1 VEKAEMLHRIGM
13 SRAWILALSL
23 GFTTWAI
30 TNVGAGVYKTQKQA
44 LAEAF
49 PGGFDQRTV
58 FLTDAQVQEVE
69 KRARA
74 KVESKII
81 TFYTGRDSEGR
92 PAGAAYFDT
101 HIVRTTTETV
111 LVVLDPDGAIRRVEI
126 LAFYEPEDYKVRQGW
141 LDRME
146 EKDVDDEMAVGRD
159 LVRVTGATLTVHALA
174 ATVRRVLALNEVLSG
189 VSKS

>member
-1 VEKAEMLHRIGM
+1 MLHRIGT
-13 SRAWILALSL
+13 SIAWRLALSL
-23 GFTTWAI
+23 GFLTWAGAD
-30 TNVGAGVYKTQKQA
+30 VGAGVYKTQKQA

-49 PGGFDQRTV
+49 PGGFERRTA

-81 TFYTGRDSEGR
+81 TFYTGRDADGKT
-92 PAGAAYFDT
+92 AGAAYFDT

-111 LVVLDPDGAIRRVEI
+111 LVLLNQDGAIRRVEI

-141 LDRME
+141 LDRLE
-146 EKDVDDEMAVGRD
+146 EKDFDDEVVVGRD
-159 LVRVTGATLTVHALA
+159 LVRVTGATLSVQALA
-174 ATVRRVLALNEVLSG
+174 ATVRRVLALNAVLRG

>member
-1 VEKAEMLHRIGM
+1 M
-13 SRAWILALSL
+13 SL
-23 GFTTWAI
+23 GFLTWAAGEL
-30 TNVGAGVYKTQKQA
+30 GAGVYKTQKQA

-49 PGGFDQRTV
+49 PGGFEQRTV

-81 TFYTGRDSEGR
+81 TFYTGRDADGNA
-92 PAGAAYFDT
+92 AGAAYFDT

-111 LVVLDPDGAIRRVEI
+111 LVVLNPEGAIRRVEI

-146 EKDVDDEMAVGRD
+146 DKDSDDEMAVGRD
-159 LVRVTGATLTVHALA
+159 LVRVTGATLTVQALA
-174 ATVRRVLALNEVLSG
+174 ATVRWVLALNAILPG